1 MRTLGTAW
9 MTAIAAAL
17 AVLAT
22 EGHAQETD
30 EVRQAIRMAVADA
43 RQSMEASGL
52 RKLGTISLLPL
63 KRDQDAYVE
72 GLLKN
77 AISDAGLTYVEGR
90 DDPLWDD
97 VLKEVEWGER
107 KSDILDQSTLAKF
120 GRLKATKVLLY
131 GALREASVEGQR
143 VFVEIELHASSVE
156 TKQHVWGGTFA
167 RRFYK
172 PGVVEGILSADQL
185 PSELRDVLKKGFLD
199 QAASSLARASSKLKS
214 IRTVAVIP
222 LAGDMDQY
230 ISGLTRDMVTQSN
243 DLTVKNLDATT
254 LAEARTILRDPA
266 RGADAILY
274 GAVRDVSQ
282 RLVREW
288 PMSKIYE
295 VSTETQL
302 YIESA
307 NNEILWSTTISA
319 KGEYSRS
326 VTVWTWI
333 TQHRASSVI
342 ALILIVA
349 LVAALIVVQNASRVR

>member
-1 MRTLGTAW
+1 MRMLRIAW
-9 MTAIAAAL
+9 IVMGVLL
-17 AVLAT
+17 AEVSCFA
-22 EGHAQETD
+22 EGSD
-30 EVRQAIRMAVADA
+30 EIRQAMRMAVADA
-43 RQSMEASGL
+43 RQVMEVSCL
-52 RKLGTISLLPL
+52 KELGPISLLPL
-63 KRDQDAYVE
+63 KGDQNGYLE

-77 AISDAGLTYVEGR
+77 SISEAGLTYVEGKE
-90 DDPLWDD
+90 DPLWNDI
-97 VLKEVEWGER
+97 LQEVEWSER
-107 KSDILDQSTLAKF
+107 KSDILDQVTLVKF
-120 GRLKATKVLLY
+120 GKLKATKVLLY
-131 GALREASVEGQR
+131 GALREASVQGQR

-167 RRFYK
+167 KRFYT
-172 PGVVEGILSADQL
+172 PGSVEGILSAEQL
-185 PSELRDVLKKGFLD
+185 PPELRDVLKKGFLE
-199 QAASSLARASSKLKS
+199 QATDSLSKAQTKLKP
-214 IRTVAVIP
+214 IRSVSVIP

-230 ISGLTRDMVTQSN
+230 ISGLARDMATQFK

-266 RGADAILY
+266 HGADAILY

-295 VSTETQL
+295 VTTETQL

-307 NNEILWSTTISA
+307 SNEILWSTTISA

-333 TQHRASSVI
+333 TQHEKSATWLVGLI
-342 ALILIVA
+342 VTGLILTVVA
-349 LVAALIVVQNASRVR
+349 QKARRVR